1 MMRNRLAEEMV
12 EEMESMDEEEEEEEM
27 EEEEEE
33 ENDEEEMMY
42 SSDSDIDGDSFFETL
57 AFRDV
62 SRNSL
67 SLDFHIGDCLFAGSS
82 SKAVWRRK
90 PGSPQENVK
99 MIAEAEFWFYL
110 NYHMRPYLR
119 QLIIP
124 GYRYIVYVASQT
136 QFCKISDESEKMF
149 IWSSVRNQRYIVQL
163 YDNDEDDEI
172 YSIIDDLLQHFCRE
186 ALDDITKIEKRE
198 GSGM

>member
-1 MMRNRLAEEMV
+1 MEEEMD
-12 EEMESMDEEEEEEEM
+12 SMDEDEEEEEM
-27 EEEEEE
+27 EEEVED
-33 ENDEEEMMY
+33 DEEEMMY

-67 SLDFHIGDCLFAGSS
+67 SLTFHIGDCLFAGSS

-110 NYHMRPYLR
+110 WYHMRPYLR

-136 QFCKISDESEKMF
+136 QFCKISDENEKMF
-149 IWSSVRNQRYIVQL
+149 IWSSVRNQKYIVQL

>member
-67 SLDFHIGDCLFAGSS
+67 SLTFHIGDCLFCG
-82 SKAVWRRK
+82 
-90 PGSPQENVK
+90 
-99 MIAEAEFWFYL
+99 
-110 NYHMRPYLR
+110 
-119 QLIIP
+119 
-124 GYRYIVYVASQT
+124 
-136 QFCKISDESEKMF
+136 
-149 IWSSVRNQRYIVQL
+149 
-163 YDNDEDDEI
+163 
-172 YSIIDDLLQHFCRE
+172 
-186 ALDDITKIEKRE
+186 
-198 GSGM
+198 